1 MHVTTKGPKREK
13 KAVKCNQKNVEEENG
28 AARSQT
34 DLVLRVGE
42 GAEQATTTVSI
53 LFLASCGR
61 YVPMALL

>member
-1 MHVTTKGPKREK
+1 MHVTTKVPKRK
-13 KAVKCNQKNVEEENG
+13 TKMLSNVIQKNVEENG

-61 YVPMALL
+61 YVPLALA